1 MNRETE
7 GGLFVKKKIA
17 IGAGILAALLVA
29 GGLWY
34 TRPQSFWAVTGLD
47 PGRIS
52 GVSGH
57 ATELSVEHGRART
70 TSWTMDHRGPGDEDY
85 EALIA
90 LLERGSYRAKL
101 SNLTAPFSD
110 SQPGSERWVLLNFAV
125 DGEPFSVHI
134 PVPQTM
140 TIPIPDSHGYLLY
153 DTSDSQLQAELL
165 QYLKAN
171 GEQS

>member
-1 MNRETE
+1 M
-7 GGLFVKKKIA
+7 KKKIA
-17 IGAGILAALLVA
+17 VGACILAVLLAA

-57 ATELSVEHGRART
+57 GMELSVEHGRART

-110 SQPGSERWVLLNFAV
+110 SQPGSERWIQLSFAV
-125 DGEPFSVHI
+125 DGALFSVQI
-134 PVPQTM
+134 PVSRTM
-140 TIPIPDSHGYLLY
+140 TIPIPDSYGSWQY
-153 DTSDSQLQAELL
+153 DASDSQLQAELL

>member
-1 MNRETE
+1 M
-7 GGLFVKKKIA
+7 KKKIA
-17 IGAGILAALLVA
+17 IGAGILTALLAA

-57 ATELSVEHGRART
+57 GMELSVEHGRART
-70 TSWTMDHRGPGDEDY
+70 TSWTMDHRGPGDKDY

-110 SQPGSERWVLLNFAV
+110 SQPGSERWVQLSFAA
-125 DGEPFSVHI
+125 DGELFSVQI
-134 PVPQTM
+134 PVSQTM
-140 TIPIPDSHGYLLY
+140 TTPLPDSYGYLRY
-153 DTSDSQLQAELL
+153 DASNPQLQAELF
-165 QYLKAN
+165 QYIQAN
-171 GEQS
+171 GEKS

>member
-1 MNRETE
+1 M
-7 GGLFVKKKIA
+7 KKKIA
-17 IGAGILAALLVA
+17 VGACILAVLLVA

-57 ATELSVEHGRART
+57 GMELSVEHGRART
-70 TSWTMDHRGPGDEDY
+70 TSWTMDHRGPGEEDY
-85 EALIA
+85 GALTA
-90 LLERGSYRAKL
+90 RWERSSSRAKR
-101 SNLTAPFSD
+101 SNLTAPFPD
-110 SQPGSERWVLLNFAV
+110 SEPGSERWVLLNFAV

-140 TIPIPDSHGYLLY
+140 TIPIPDSHGYWQY
-153 DTSDSQLQAELL
+153 DASAPQLQAELL

>member
-1 MNRETE
+1 M
-7 GGLFVKKKIA
+7 KKKIA
-17 IGAGILAALLVA
+17 VGACILAVLLAA

-47 PGRIS
+47 PSRIS

-57 ATELSVEHGRART
+57 GMELSVEHGRART

-110 SQPGSERWVLLNFAV
+110 SQPGSERWVQLSFAA
-125 DGEPFSVHI
+125 DGELFSVQI
-134 PVPQTM
+134 PVSQTM
-140 TIPIPDSHGYLLY
+140 TTPLPDSYGYLRY
-153 DTSDSQLQAELL
+153 DASNPQLQAELF
-165 QYLKAN
+165 QYIQAN
-171 GEQS
+171 GEKS

>member
-1 MNRETE
+1 M
-7 GGLFVKKKIA
+7 KKKIA
-17 IGAGILAALLVA
+17 IGAGILTALLVA

-70 TSWTMDHRGPGDEDY
+70 TSWTMDHRGPGDKDY

-110 SQPGSERWVLLNFAV
+110 SEPGSERWVLLNFAV
-125 DGEPFSVHI
+125 DGALFSVQI
-134 PVPQTM
+134 PVSRTM
-140 TIPIPDSHGYLLY
+140 TIPIPDSCGSWQY
-153 DTSDSQLQAELL
+153 DASDSQLQAEVL

>member
-1 MNRETE
+1 M
-7 GGLFVKKKIA
+7 KKKIA
-17 IGAGILAALLVA
+17 IGACILAALLVA

-47 PGRIS
+47 LSRIS
-52 GVSGH
+52 GVSGCGM
-57 ATELSVEHGRART
+57 ELSVKHGCART

-110 SQPGSERWVLLNFAV
+110 SQPGSERWVMLNFAV
-125 DGEPFSVHI
+125 DGEPFSLHI
-134 PVPQTM
+134 PVPQTL
-140 TIPIPDSHGYLLY
+140 TIPIPDSYGYWQY
-153 DTSDSQLQAELL
+153 DSSNPQLQAELL

-171 GEQS
+171 GKQS

>member
-1 MNRETE
+1 M
-7 GGLFVKKKIA
+7 KKKIA
-17 IGAGILAALLVA
+17 IGAGILTALLVA

-110 SQPGSERWVLLNFAV
+110 SQPGSERWVQLSFAA
-125 DGEPFSVHI
+125 DGELFSVQI
-134 PVPQTM
+134 PVSQTM
-140 TIPIPDSHGYLLY
+140 TTPLPDSYGSWQY
-153 DTSDSQLQAELL
+153 DASAPQLQAELL

>member
-1 MNRETE
+1 M
-7 GGLFVKKKIA
+7 KKKIA
-17 IGAGILAALLVA
+17 VGACILAVLLVA

-110 SQPGSERWVLLNFAV
+110 SQPGSERWVQLSFAA
-125 DGEPFSVHI
+125 DGELFSVQI
-134 PVPQTM
+134 PVSQTM
-140 TIPIPDSHGYLLY
+140 TIPIPDSYGYLRY
-153 DTSDSQLQAELL
+153 DASNPQFQGELF
-165 QYLKAN
+165 QYIQAN
-171 GEQS
+171 GEKL